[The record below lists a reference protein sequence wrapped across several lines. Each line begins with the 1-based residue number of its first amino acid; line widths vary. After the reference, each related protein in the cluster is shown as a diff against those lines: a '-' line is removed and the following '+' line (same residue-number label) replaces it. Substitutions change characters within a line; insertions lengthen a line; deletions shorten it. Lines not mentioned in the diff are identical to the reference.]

1 MERSLER
8 TGLILRGNP
17 STSHA
22 NRARK
27 AYLDTYARR
36 RYQVPAN
43 RLKPSPFVPNVQ
55 TLDVVKL
62 KSGPV
67 NPPVTQIPPAQ
78 SSSLQS
84 VTVAKPSLAATTSS
98 QRRISRRVVDNF
110 TYSPSFENQ
119 SPIYQE
125 SAQSEV
131 SSGVRLDTVP
141 ANLDKPFI
149 PETQTAVAGQTSWID
164 DSVFEA
170 NLQSLYKDQPMT
182 EFITNNKVSRSA
194 QHIRSIITGFG
205 AATIILAASFLAFRL
220 ATKPIVAQPAPS
232 APVIE
237 VASSGQKDTPI
248 AAPVVKTHNPVR
260 FIIKEIDVNAPVISL
275 GLTKDSLI
283 DAPKGLWDV
292 GWYSKGAL
300 PGNAGPAIFVGHYA
314 GGAGS
319 VFDRLYSV
327 QEGTVITV
335 VDGYGKEFKY
345 RITKKAEYGKDR
357 VPMTAIMRGDTKSRL
372 EIITCAGQWLP
383 NGQTYDNRLV
393 VTAEQI

>member
-8 TGLILRGNP
+8 TGLISRGNP

-36 RYQVPAN
+36 RYQIPAD
-43 RLKPSPFVPNVQ
+43 RSKPSPFALNVQ
-55 TLDVVKL
+55 TLDAVKL

-67 NPPVTQIPPAQ
+67 NPSVTQIPPAK

-110 TYSPSFENQ
+110 TYSPSLESQ

-170 NLQSLYKDQPMT
+170 NLKSLYQDQPIT
-182 EFITNNKVSRSA
+182 DFITKNRFSHSA
-194 QHIRSIITGFG
+194 QHIRSIVTGFG

-237 VASSGQKDTPI
+237 VANSVQKDAP
-248 AAPVVKTHNPVR
+248 AAPIVKTHNPVR
-260 FIIKEIDVNAPVISL
+260 FIIKEIGVNAPVIGL
-275 GLTKDSLI
+275 GLTKDHLI
-283 DAPKGLWDV
+283 DAPAGLWDV

-300 PGNAGPAIFVGHYA
+300 PGSIGPAIFVGHYA

-319 VFDRLYSV
+319 VFDKLYSV

-345 RITKKAEYGKDR
+345 KVTKKVEYSKDR
-357 VPMTAIMRGDTKSRL
+357 VPMTAVMRGDTKSRL